1 MADWAIWVLIGVMAL
16 STVITRSGF
25 AVLGHRVTIPPRVQ
39 QMLRFAPA
47 CALAAIVLPDL
58 VFGSARQINLG
69 LSNPRLVAGLVA
81 LGFYLFRRNML
92 QTMAFGM
99 AVFTLL
105 RVFHIFAPVG

>member
-1 MADWAIWVLIGVMAL
+1 MADWAIWFVIGVMAV

-47 CALAAIVLPDL
+47 CALAAIVVPDL

-69 LSNPRLVAGLVA
+69 LSNPRLVAGLVS

-99 AVFTLL
+99 VVFTLL